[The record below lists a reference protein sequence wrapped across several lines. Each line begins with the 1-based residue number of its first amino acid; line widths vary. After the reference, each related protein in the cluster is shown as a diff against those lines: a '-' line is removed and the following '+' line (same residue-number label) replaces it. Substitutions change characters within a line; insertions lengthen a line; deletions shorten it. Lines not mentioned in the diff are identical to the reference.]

1 MSRERELLKEFID
14 FVDSYEFYPTERSMI
29 WEIVSRTQELL
40 AQPEQNNTQY
50 LLDQVARL
58 TAENAMLKEK
68 WSTPKPEREPV
79 AWMNDSGGC
88 FLSDGNK
95 YSENWTALYT
105 APPKR
110 EPLTPQK
117 ISEGNQSTLNV
128 TREAF
133 KQGVKFAE
141 KAHGITGVDDDN

>member
-1 MSRERELLKEFID
+1 MSRERELLERVISGDDAGDFFIGYKLYKD
-14 FVDSYEFYPTERSMI
+14 IETFLD
-29 WEIVSRTQELL
+29 
-40 AQPEQNNTQY
+40 QPEQ
-50 LLDQVARL
+50 
-58 TAENAMLKEK
+58 
-68 WSTPKPEREPV
+68 EPV
-79 AWMNDSGGC
+79 AWMTDSGGC